1 MLPFEGEGDG
11 ARAVGDGARDEGDG
25 ARDEAKEIVTSGAIS
40 SGVGEDMLTLIGFLL
55 LVLRVLLMF
64 CLLVRAQ
71 FVKLLLVG
79 ICILLLLVLLL
90 IPWMLRLLLLLLLLL
105 WIIYKFKQVQM

>member
-11 ARAVGDGARDEGDG
+11 ARDVGDGARDEGDG

-55 LVLRVLLMF
+55 LVLGVLLMF
-64 CLLVRAQ
+64 CLLVRVQ

-79 ICILLLLVLLL
+79 ILLLLVLLL